1 MAGTVQLAGVRAL
14 HRPPSPHAPIKSF
27 PRAPPSS
34 HQLRPFLSSLVRA
47 QFVERPLPSSSS
59 PMSRPSLLPAPLL
72 VRQAIA
78 WPPSFATP
86 PRTQYTTPPPRLL
99 AQSSPTATPPRSS
112 ATSPRAAPSRPPL
125 TKLSPPLGPPSPP
138 RAKTPAHCPRTGPP
152 AANRRRA
159 HRRPVLPRGRPVHPP
174 VNRNAVPSLPPSHW
188 QAGPA
193 QRRHPLPRPRR
204 SPRSWAAAGPKA
216 PQRARSRPG
225 WAKIYA
231 PGPDKGKSLLL
242 FLFHPFFHLISILQY
257 FMHQKL
263 SK

>member
-1 MAGTVQLAGVRAL
+1 M
-14 HRPPSPHAPIKSF
+14 
-27 PRAPPSS
+27 
-34 HQLRPFLSSLVRA
+34 
-47 QFVERPLPSSSS
+47 
-59 PMSRPSLLPAPLL
+59 
-72 VRQAIA
+72 
-78 WPPSFATP
+78 
-86 PRTQYTTPPPRLL
+86 PRTQYTPPPPRRL

-174 VNRNAVPSLPPSHW
+174 VNRNAVPSLPPLSL
-188 QAGPA
+188 ASGPCA
-193 QRRHPLPRPRR
+193 TPSPPLPRPRR
-204 SPRSWAAAGPKA
+204 SPARGPPLGRKRLSARARARGGPKFMPPA
-216 PQRARSRPG
+216 QIRG
-225 WAKIYA
+225 N
-231 PGPDKGKSLLL
+231 
-242 FLFHPFFHLISILQY
+242 PFSFFFSTPFSHLISILQY